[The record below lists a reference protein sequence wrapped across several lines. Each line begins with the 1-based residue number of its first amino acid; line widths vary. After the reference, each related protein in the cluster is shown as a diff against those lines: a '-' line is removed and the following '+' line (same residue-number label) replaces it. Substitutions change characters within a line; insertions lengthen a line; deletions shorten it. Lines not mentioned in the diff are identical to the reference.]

1 MLMYSRNLSVCL
13 EVDHN
18 QSRSEMGCGSQM
30 EANIASGLS
39 VFVITINVSHVVVLS
54 QIQSQR
60 NSPFFTILWLSAV
73 LDITLPLFECLNQ
86 ICIVRKFVF
95 SYPILVVIATTIEGS
110 LLMVRGSIVT
120 FAICE
125 RWLML
130 AKPFEYSEWVF
141 IKMFNGW
148 ICMSAIFFTLLNI
161 LTYLIMYF
169 VDSLICYD
177 SGIGMLYSD
186 SPEMSCVISTPYL
199 LLFIC
204 IILAAALFYG
214 EFNKMKTPRISTV
227 LWLWLTHK
235 LFWHVIMSLHL
246 RSSTFW
252 LPRLLS
258 WWNFSYWC
266 KDQKL

>member
-1 MLMYSRNLSVCL
+1 MV
-13 EVDHN
+13 
-18 QSRSEMGCGSQM
+18 CGSQM

-39 VFVITINVSHVVVLS
+39 VFMITINVSHVVILS

-130 AKPFEYSEWVF
+130 AKPFEYSECVF

-204 IILAAALFYG
+204 IILAAAFFFG
-214 EFNKMKTPRISTV
+214 EFYKMKTTRISTV
-227 LWLWLTHK
+227 AVADTQTVQACNYVLTSTILYILVTAFAFMVE
-235 LFWHVIMSLHL
+235 LFLLVQGPKTVTYEEHL
-246 RSSTFW
+246 KFW
-252 LPRLLS
+252 S
-258 WWNFSYWC
+258 
-266 KDQKL
+266 

>member
-1 MLMYSRNLSVCL
+1 M
-13 EVDHN
+13 
-18 QSRSEMGCGSQM
+18 
-30 EANIASGLS
+30 
-39 VFVITINVSHVVVLS
+39 
-54 QIQSQR
+54 
-60 NSPFFTILWLSAV
+60 
-73 LDITLPLFECLNQ
+73 
-86 ICIVRKFVF
+86 
-95 SYPILVVIATTIEGS
+95 IATTIEGS

-130 AKPFEYSEWVF
+130 AKPFEYSECVF

-199 LLFIC
+199 CFLFASF
-204 IILAAALFYG
+204 LQQRFSL
-214 EFNKMKTPRISTV
+214 EN
-227 LWLWLTHK
+227 LTK
-235 LFWHVIMSLHL
+235 
-246 RSSTFW
+246 
-252 LPRLLS
+252 
-258 WWNFSYWC
+258 
-266 KDQKL
+266 